1 MGELNIF
8 DVIALDKVQKGKP
21 LKEDEYKA
29 LKAKRLI
36 EGRRPNLYVSAKVAA
51 AIETRA
57 DYIKRR
63 AFDKNHYK
71 KMIVE
76 YLEKF
81 TKASRADLD
90 QLLMN
95 KISDALDSSQKKNFI
110 TNLLQEMR
118 REGII
123 EPIGPTRWAEWIL
136 SKTPSETPN

>member
-1 MGELNIF
+1 MS
-8 DVIALDKVQKGKP
+8 P
-21 LKEDEYKA
+21 TEDEHKM
-29 LKAKRLI
+29 LKAKSLT

-63 AFDKNHYK
+63 AFDKDHYK

-81 TKASRADLD
+81 TKASRAELD

-95 KISDALDSSQKKNFI
+95 KISDALDSSQKKDFI

-123 EPIGPTRWAEWIL
+123 QPTGLTRWAQWVL
-136 SKTPSETPN
+136 SKTASERPN